1 MGFSK
6 KESDKSGLDET
17 GHNGMRDLMSNTM
30 ASDNVPRTNELA
42 TSRKSPS
49 DKLVENNGSIYII
62 SNFFLIVARCRDT
75 PHIKKQIQRFES
87 LRNE

>member
-6 KESDKSGLDET
+6 KESDKSGLDE
-17 GHNGMRDLMSNTM
+17 MRDLMTNTM
-30 ASDNVPRTNELA
+30 TSDNVPRTNELA

-62 SNFFLIVARCRDT
+62 SNFFLIVARCRDP
-75 PHIKKQIQRFES
+75 PHIKKQIQRVES

>member
-6 KESDKSGLDET
+6 KESDKSGLDE
-17 GHNGMRDLMSNTM
+17 MRDLMTNTM
-30 ASDNVPRTNELA
+30 TSDNVPRTNELA

-49 DKLVENNGSIYII
+49 YKLVENNGSIYII

>member
-6 KESDKSGLDET
+6 KESDKSGLDE
-17 GHNGMRDLMSNTM
+17 MRDLMTNTM
-30 ASDNVPRTNELA
+30 TSDNVPRTNELA

-62 SNFFLIVARCRDT
+62 SNFFFDSGALSWPT
-75 PHIKKQIQRFES
+75 TY
-87 LRNE
+87 

>member
-1 MGFSK
+1 
-6 KESDKSGLDET
+6 
-17 GHNGMRDLMSNTM
+17 MRDLMTNTM
-30 ASDNVPRTNELA
+30 TSDNVPRTNELA

-62 SNFFLIVARCRDT
+62 SNFFFLIVARCRDT